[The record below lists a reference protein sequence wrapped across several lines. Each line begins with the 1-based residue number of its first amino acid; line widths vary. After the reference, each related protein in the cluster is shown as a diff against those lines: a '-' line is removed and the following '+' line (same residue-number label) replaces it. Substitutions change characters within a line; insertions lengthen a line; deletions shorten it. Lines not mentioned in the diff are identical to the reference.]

1 MGFED
6 EGAEVSTYEFGGHI
20 QSTPWIIKNLTHRID
35 VRFKWTDSS
44 AGLGRVPGTEQVL
57 PDFLAVLIIGKKKLW
72 LHQSSLILTKA
83 VTALWKVVDHFG
95 CFTQHS
101 LGTQRSEMAPCHLQP
116 ELWCP
121 WTLRGVGGNSAPHAL
136 GPGCQFRGCQPPLF

>member
-57 PDFLAVLIIGKKKLW
+57 PDFLAVLIIGKKKNYGF
-72 LHQSSLILTKA
+72 IKA
-83 VTALWKVVDHFG
+83 ASYL
-95 CFTQHS
+95 
-101 LGTQRSEMAPCHLQP
+101 
-116 ELWCP
+116 
-121 WTLRGVGGNSAPHAL
+121 LR
-136 GPGCQFRGCQPPLF
+136 Q